1 MEKQFTIETRLEL
14 QEDAVKYLTEYV
26 VFYNEISRKL
36 WQIVRLSNFKELY
49 TRSEFN
55 TYACNKYNILKRTAN
70 SIYSDLAGKKKSLL
84 ELKKTE
90 LSNKKIRYK
99 KFFNKKN
106 ELINKINKLKEKVA
120 LNKSNENELIRY
132 RKYKHKYYFICN
144 KINNLKQDV
153 ENLEKD
159 IKNKNIKISFGSK
172 KLFNA
177 QYNLEANGFRTHTK
191 WKNNYHKKSDKN
203 IYYLGSKDE
212 TLGNQLAQLDYD
224 ITTSKFTLKLRKEK
238 QYSSESKYLN
248 ISNIDFKYMK
258 DELINIINDHK
269 SNQTLLPLSY
279 RIYRVKKKWYL
290 QVIITTI
297 VENYVTR
304 KEYGVIGLDFNN
316 GFISF
321 SETNESGNLIK
332 ALNYPLKY
340 HGCGNKALNEML
352 NTINNIVTY
361 ARSVGKDI
369 SIEDLKFDSKKANS
383 IKSNQKNEKKY
394 NKMIHTLDYSR
405 YIFRLENKC
414 HKMQVSLNKVN
425 PYNTSLIGYEK
436 YAKNRKMT
444 IHQAASFV
452 IARRHQGFI
461 DKI

>member
-1 MEKQFTIETRLEL
+1 
-14 QEDAVKYLTEYV
+14 
-26 VFYNEISRKL
+26 
-36 WQIVRLSNFKELY
+36 
-49 TRSEFN
+49 
-55 TYACNKYNILKRTAN
+55 
-70 SIYSDLAGKKKSLL
+70 
-84 ELKKTE
+84 
-90 LSNKKIRYK
+90 
-99 KFFNKKN
+99 
-106 ELINKINKLKEKVA
+106 
-120 LNKSNENELIRY
+120 
-132 RKYKHKYYFICN
+132 
-144 KINNLKQDV
+144 
-153 ENLEKD
+153 
-159 IKNKNIKISFGSK
+159 
-172 KLFNA
+172 
-177 QYNLEANGFRTHTK
+177 
-191 WKNNYHKKSDKN
+191 
-203 IYYLGSKDE
+203 
-212 TLGNQLAQLDYD
+212 
-224 ITTSKFTLKLRKEK
+224 
-238 QYSSESKYLN
+238 
-248 ISNIDFKYMK
+248 MK
-258 DELINIINDHK
+258 DELSNIINDHK

-279 RIYRVKKKWYL
+279 RIYRVKNKWYL

-321 SETNESGNLIK
+321 SETNESGNLI
-332 ALNYPLKY
+332 
-340 HGCGNKALNEML
+340 KALNEML

>member
-14 QEDAVKYLTEYV
+14 NEDAVKYLTEYV

-49 TRSEFN
+49 TRSNFN
-55 TYACNKYNILKRTAN
+55 TYVCNKYDVLKRTAN
-70 SIYSDLAGKKKSLL
+70 SIYSNLVGRKKSLL

-90 LSNKKIRYK
+90 LSNKKIRSRILL
-99 KFFNKKN
+99 NKK
-106 ELINKINKLKEKVA
+106 
-120 LNKSNENELIRY
+120 ELIRY
-132 RKYKHKYYFICN
+132 RKYKHKYYFMCN
-144 KINNLKQDV
+144 KINSLKQNIR
-153 ENLEKD
+153 NLEND
-159 IKNKNIKISFGSK
+159 IENKNVKIAFGSK

-177 QYNLEANGFRTHTK
+177 QYNLEGNGFKTHIK
-191 WKNNYHKKSDKN
+191 WKNNYHKKRDKN

-224 ITTSKFTLKLRKEK
+224 IATSKFTLKIRKEK
-238 QYSSESKYLN
+238 QFCNESKYLY

-258 DELINIINDHK
+258 NELINIINNHK

-279 RIYRVKKKWYL
+279 RIYRINNKWYL
-290 QVIITTI
+290 QVIITTV
-297 VENYVTR
+297 VEKYITR

-321 SETNESGNLIK
+321 SETNETGNLIK
-332 ALNYPLKY
+332 SLNYPLKY
-340 HGCGNKALNEML
+340 HGCGNKALNEIL

-369 SIEDLKFDSKKANS
+369 SIEDLKFDSKKAKS
-383 IKSNQKNEKKY
+383 ISSNQNKEKKY

-436 YAKNRKMT
+436 YAKSRKMT

-452 IARRHQGFI
+452 IARRYQGFI

>member
-1 MEKQFTIETRLEL
+1 
-14 QEDAVKYLTEYV
+14 
-26 VFYNEISRKL
+26 
-36 WQIVRLSNFKELY
+36 
-49 TRSEFN
+49 
-55 TYACNKYNILKRTAN
+55 
-70 SIYSDLAGKKKSLL
+70 
-84 ELKKTE
+84 
-90 LSNKKIRYK
+90 
-99 KFFNKKN
+99 
-106 ELINKINKLKEKVA
+106 
-120 LNKSNENELIRY
+120 
-132 RKYKHKYYFICN
+132 
-144 KINNLKQDV
+144 
-153 ENLEKD
+153 
-159 IKNKNIKISFGSK
+159 
-172 KLFNA
+172 
-177 QYNLEANGFRTHTK
+177 
-191 WKNNYHKKSDKN
+191 
-203 IYYLGSKDE
+203 
-212 TLGNQLAQLDYD
+212 
-224 ITTSKFTLKLRKEK
+224 
-238 QYSSESKYLN
+238 
-248 ISNIDFKYMK
+248 MK

-279 RIYRVKKKWYL
+279 RIYRVKNKWYL

-332 ALNYPLKY
+332 T
-340 HGCGNKALNEML
+340 LNEML